1 MGSLPSRTA
10 SWCLG
15 YAPGVTTRAAEAP
28 ATSTPRRLSR
38 GGRRGLAAG
47 AGVLT
52 GLAFQPY
59 NLWPLV
65 VVGVAILTVLTCGHQ
80 LRQSFGTGYLFGVAF
95 LAVTVGWTYVIAVP
109 VAVLLVVV
117 WALWFAGVGLVTALV
132 TRLPWWPLWVAGEW
146 VLMEY
151 LYSRVPWGGFGWTR
165 LAFTQAD
172 SPLAGLF
179 PYVATTG
186 VSFLVAL
193 LGAALAWAWRS
204 ARTTTGRDRLLAF
217 AVVGTAYV
225 LAVGGAVV
233 ARAVTIVPPVG
244 DTVTVGMVQGNVDGV
259 GLEAFGRARSVTN
272 NHLSETVT
280 LMAKARAGKL
290 PVPDFVLWPENSTD
304 IDPVL
309 DTETRQVVSTAVAVA
324 NVPILVGA
332 VTDGPG
338 PYERQTTAMW
348 WDPST
353 GPGAVYH
360 KRDLVPF
367 GEWIPLRQQLLP
379 LIPMLKLVGAQSV
392 PGNGPGVLPVD
403 VPHHGTIRIGVLIC
417 FELAYDQTVREM
429 ISGDAATG
437 GGAQL
442 VTVQSNNATYAGT
455 GQISQQWAITRIR
468 AMETQRE
475 ILVATT
481 NALSGYIAPDGSV
494 SYETR
499 QRTPASTSVV
509 MPVRNGLTPAM
520 RYGAVLELVLVA
532 IAVAALVAAAWVRRP
547 RPRPRSRVRQ
557 NGTAAST

>member
-1 MGSLPSRTA
+1 
-10 SWCLG
+10 
-15 YAPGVTTRAAEAP
+15 VTTRAAEAS
-28 ATSTPRRLSR
+28 ATSSTKRLSP
-38 GGRRGLAAG
+38 GARRGLAAG
-47 AGVLT
+47 AGILT
-52 GLAFQPY
+52 ALAFQPY

-65 VVGVAILTVLTCGHQ
+65 VVGVALLTVLVRGRR
-80 LRQSFGTGYLFGVAF
+80 LREGFGTGYVFGVAF
-95 LAVTVGWTYVIAVP
+95 LALAVGWTYVIAVP

-132 TRLPWWPLWVAGEW
+132 ARLPLWPLWVATEW
-146 VLMEY
+146 VLVEY

-193 LGAALAWAWRS
+193 LGAGLAWAWAS
-204 ARTTTGRDRLLAF
+204 YRTTTGRARLRGI
-217 AVVGTAYV
+217 AVIGLAYV
-225 LAVGGAVV
+225 LAIGGAVV
-233 ARAVTIVPPVG
+233 ARAVTTIPQAS
-244 DTVTVGMVQGNVDGV
+244 DSITVGMVQGNVDGV

-272 NHLSETVT
+272 NHMSETVA
-280 LMAKARAGKL
+280 LMAQARAGLL

-304 IDPVL
+304 IDPIL
-309 DTETRQVVSTAVAVA
+309 DAQTRQVVSTAVQVA
-324 NVPILVGA
+324 GVPILVGA

-338 PYERQTTAMW
+338 ADERQTTALW
-348 WDPST
+348 WDPVT
-353 GPGAVYH
+353 GPGATYH

-367 GEWIPLRQQLLP
+367 GEWIPLRQELLP
-379 LIPMLKLVGAQSV
+379 LVPMLKLVGAQSV
-392 PGNGPGVLPVD
+392 PGNGPGVLSVD
-403 VPHHGTIRIGVLIC
+403 VPQHGTTRIGVLIC

-437 GGAQL
+437 GGAQI

-499 QRTPASTSVV
+499 QRTPAATSVV
-509 MPVRNGLTPAM
+509 MPVRNGLTAAM
-520 RYGAVLELVLVA
+520 RFGAGIELALVA
-532 IAVAALVAAAWVRRP
+532 VAVAALVAAVW
-547 RPRPRSRVRQ
+547 RSRPARAAGPAVRQ
-557 NGTAAST
+557 NGTAASS

>member
-1 MGSLPSRTA
+1 M
-10 SWCLG
+10 
-15 YAPGVTTRAAEAP
+15 TTRPAEAP
-28 ATSTPRRLSR
+28 ATPTASRLSP
-38 GGRRGLAAG
+38 GARRGLAAG
-47 AGVLT
+47 AGIVT
-52 GLAFQPY
+52 ALAFQPY

-65 VVGVAILTVLTCGHQ
+65 VVGVALLTVLVRGRR
-80 LRQSFGTGYLFGVAF
+80 LREGFGTGYVFGVAF
-95 LAVTVGWTYVIAVP
+95 LALTVGWTYVIAVP

-132 TRLPWWPLWVAGEW
+132 ARLPLWPLWVATEW
-146 VLMEY
+146 VLVEY

-193 LGAALAWAWRS
+193 LGAGLAWAWS
-204 ARTTTGRDRLLAF
+204 SYRTTTGRARLRGI
-217 AVVGTAYV
+217 AVVALAYV

-233 ARAVTIVPPVG
+233 VRAATTVPAATDTI
-244 DTVTVGMVQGNVDGV
+244 TVGMVQGNVDGV

-272 NHLSETVT
+272 NHMSETVA
-280 LMAKARAGKL
+280 LMAEARAGLL
-290 PVPDFVLWPENSTD
+290 PKPDFVLWPENSTD
-304 IDPVL
+304 IDPIL
-309 DTETRQVVSTAVAVA
+309 DAQTRQVVSTAVQVA
-324 NVPILVGA
+324 GVPILVGA

-338 PYERQTTAMW
+338 PDERQTTALW
-348 WDPST
+348 WDPVT
-353 GPGAVYH
+353 GPGATYH

-367 GEWIPLRQQLLP
+367 GEWIPLRQELLP
-379 LIPMLKLVGAQSV
+379 LVPMLKLVGAQSV
-392 PGNGPGVLPVD
+392 PGNGPGVLSVD
-403 VPHHGTIRIGVLIC
+403 VPQHGTTRIGVLIC

-437 GGAQL
+437 GGAQI

-494 SYETR
+494 LYETR
-499 QRTPASTSVV
+499 QRTAAATSVV
-509 MPVRNGLTPAM
+509 VPVRSGLTPAM
-520 RYGAVLELVLVA
+520 RFGAGVELALVA
-532 IAVAALVAAAWVRRP
+532 VAVAALVAAVW
-547 RPRPRSRVRQ
+547 RSRPARAAGSAVRQ
-557 NGTAAST
+557 NGTAASS